1 LSTATIYSTLN
12 RLRFTAS
19 SFPIQGTSM
28 PETLPQIGIKAGGP
42 TSVA

>member
-1 LSTATIYSTLN
+1 
-12 RLRFTAS
+12 
-19 SFPIQGTSM
+19 M